1 MDTQTPPRNPLLISL
16 GVLVVLIALV
26 AAVAAI
32 NKKESDPVAQ
42 VQVTPMPTAA
52 ATQASNNPG
61 VSPSASVS
69 GSDYANGSY
78 TSTGRY
84 VSPNGNEQ
92 IEVTLTLQDDIVTA
106 ANVVSKATNPNAK
119 QFQGE
124 FINSYKSQVI
134 GKDIDSLNLGKIS
147 GSSLTPKGFNDAL
160 AKIKSEA
167 KS

>member
-1 MDTQTPPRNPLLISL
+1 MSV
-16 GVLVVLIALV
+16 GVLVVLIALI
-26 AAVAAI
+26 AAVAAF

-42 VQVTPMPTAA
+42 ATPVPTAT
-52 ATQASNNPG
+52 ATSASNNSSA
-61 VSPSASVS
+61 SPAASVS
-69 GSDYANGSY
+69 GSDYADGSY

-106 ANVVSKATNPNAK
+106 ANVVSNATNPNAK

-134 GKDIDSLNLGKIS
+134 GKDIDSLNLGKVS